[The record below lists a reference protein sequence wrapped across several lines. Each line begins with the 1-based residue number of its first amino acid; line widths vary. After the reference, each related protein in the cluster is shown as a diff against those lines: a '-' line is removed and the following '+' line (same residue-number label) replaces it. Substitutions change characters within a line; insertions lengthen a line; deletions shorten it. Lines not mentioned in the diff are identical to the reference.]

1 MNILINCG
9 KIRKKNGYF
18 LMMIIMKGGKPVIFC
33 GNDITSVKRI
43 EEAIKKGG
51 ETFLKKV
58 YTDEEIKYCES
69 RRMRKI

>member
-1 MNILINCG
+1 
-9 KIRKKNGYF
+9 
-18 LMMIIMKGGKPVIFC
+18 MIYC

-43 EEAIKKGG
+43 EEAIQRGG
-51 ETFLKKV
+51 ENFLKRV

>member
-1 MNILINCG
+1 
-9 KIRKKNGYF
+9 
-18 LMMIIMKGGKPVIFC
+18 MIYC
-33 GNDITSVKRI
+33 GNDITGVKRI

-58 YTDEEIKYCES
+58 YTDEEIEYCES

>member
-1 MNILINCG
+1 
-9 KIRKKNGYF
+9 
-18 LMMIIMKGGKPVIFC
+18 MIYC

-43 EEAIKKGG
+43 EEAINNGG